1 MTTHPIKLFI
11 MAVFLATMG
20 LVSTAYAELN
30 PVAMVTQAQGNVEYS
45 KDGEKWKAVTRN
57 KLLSEGEQLRTAA
70 DGTAKVI
77 NQISGTVQDMGANS
91 LIKITANGIEKV
103 SGTLS
108 EPDKSAGDLLESLDK
123 RFAKAQRYT
132 TVRRSVDK
140 NDKSKNVK
148 LDTIKEIS
156 LSPKFSEL
164 AWSNMGPEYTYELVI
179 GDKPIAV
186 PSATGEMVRHK
197 ISGLTPGKHD
207 FVVRVM
213 QNGQEVYA
221 PKKPS
226 TINWVDGE
234 ALKPVEKG
242 LKEIQALAPGDDFM
256 MGAYLEDRGFTVAAM
271 DLYRKYFKDN
281 PKDVDMRPMLIK
293 TYHDLNLK
301 DLQKSEAVQYQK
313 MLAEQQE

>member
-1 MTTHPIKLFI
+1 MTIQRIKLFVL
-11 MAVFLATMG
+11 AVFLATMG
-20 LVSTAYAELN
+20 LIGQARAELN
-30 PVAMVTQAQGNVEYS
+30 PVAMVTQAQGTVEYS

-70 DGTAKVI
+70 DGSAKVI
-77 NQISGTVQDMGANS
+77 NQITGTVQNMGASS
-91 LIKITANGIEKV
+91 LIKIMPGGIEKV

-132 TVRRSVDK
+132 TVRRSVE
-140 NDKSKNVK
+140 KSEKGKNVK

-156 LSPKFSEL
+156 LSPQYPEL
-164 AWSNMGPEYTYELVI
+164 AWSNLGADFTYELI
-179 GDKPIAV
+179 IDNKPVPV
-186 PSATGEMVRHK
+186 PSASGEMVRYK
-197 ISGLTPGKHD
+197 VAGLAPGKHD
-207 FVVRVM
+207 YLVRVM
-213 QNGQEVYA
+213 QNGQEIYA
-221 PKKPS
+221 PKKPG

-234 ALKPVEKG
+234 ALKPLEKG
-242 LKEIQALAPGDDFM
+242 LKEMQSLAPGDDFM
-256 MGAYLEDRGFTVAAM
+256 LGAYLEDRGFTVAAM
-271 DLYRKYFKDN
+271 DMYRKYFKDN

-313 MLAEQQE
+313 MLSEQD

>member
-1 MTTHPIKLFI
+1 MTIQRFKLFLL
-11 MAVFLATMG
+11 AVLLATMG
-20 LVSTAYAELN
+20 LTGQALAELN

-57 KLLSEGEQLRTAA
+57 KLLSEGEQLRSAA
-70 DGTAKVI
+70 DGSAKVI
-77 NQISGTVQDMGANS
+77 NQITGTVQNMGAS
-91 LIKITANGIEKV
+91 TVIKITANGIEKV

-108 EPDKSAGDLLESLDK
+108 EPDKSATDLLESLDK

-140 NDKSKNVK
+140 EKGKNVK

-156 LSPKFSEL
+156 LSPKYPEL
-164 AWSNMGPEYTYELVI
+164 AWSNLGAEFTYELII
-179 GDKPIAV
+179 GDKPIPV
-186 PSATGEMVRHK
+186 PSASGDMVRYK
-197 ISGLTPGKHD
+197 VAGLTPGKHD
-207 FVVRVM
+207 YLVRVL
-213 QNGQEVYA
+213 QNGQEVYT

-242 LKEIQALAPGDDFM
+242 MKDLQALAPGDDFM
-256 MGAYLEDRGFTVAAM
+256 MGAFLEDRGFTVAAM
-271 DLYRKYFKDN
+271 DMYRKYFKDN
-281 PKDVDMRPMLIK
+281 PGDVDMRPMLIK

-301 DLQKSEAVQYQK
+301 DLQKNEAVQYQK
-313 MLAEQQE
+313 MLSEQE